1 MAAAGA
7 EAAEAVLLAGVQAIV
22 QAIARVTTTT
32 ITTTDPEA
40 QTRP

>member
-7 EAAEAVLLAGVQAIV
+7 EAVEATLLAGVQAIV

-32 ITTTDPEA
+32 TTTAPEA
-40 QTRP
+40 QTQP